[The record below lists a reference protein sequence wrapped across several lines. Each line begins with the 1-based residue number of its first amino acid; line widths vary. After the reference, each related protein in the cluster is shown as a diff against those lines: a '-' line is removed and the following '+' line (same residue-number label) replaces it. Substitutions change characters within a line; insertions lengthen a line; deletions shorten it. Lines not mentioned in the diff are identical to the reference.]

1 MKNETQKLTFSH
13 EKAMPGN
20 HTEKFEANELENR
33 NHHASITQEL
43 GRSASCEWAEE
54 YNVDNTS
61 YNHTDAH
68 YKLYVN
74 DHLNYY

>member
-43 GRSASCEWAEE
+43 GRSASCEWAE
-54 YNVDNTS
+54 
-61 YNHTDAH
+61 
-68 YKLYVN
+68 K
-74 DHLNYY
+74 